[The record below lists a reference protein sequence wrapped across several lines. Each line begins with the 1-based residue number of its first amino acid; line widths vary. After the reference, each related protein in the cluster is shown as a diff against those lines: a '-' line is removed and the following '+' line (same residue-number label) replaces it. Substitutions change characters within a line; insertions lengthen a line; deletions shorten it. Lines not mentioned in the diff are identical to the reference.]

1 MDLKKLLNV
10 LILGL
15 ISTALISIIVIVKY
29 SENKKEP
36 IETIQTRHKAI
47 NTRVLTK
54 DKQGLEFEILYEGK
68 EPRGLLKG
76 HVYMI
81 IKHMI
86 FQKNMLEI
94 LKHNSLEHLEDSLE
108 YYITPIDSNFRILLI
123 NTKYHL
129 SPEIRELWDEY
140 MATKIEEAKATEKT
154 KNLEILYRE

>member
-36 IETIQTRHKAI
+36 IETIQTSNKVI

-54 DKQGLEFEILYEGK
+54 DKQSLEFEILYEGE

-81 IKHMI
+81 IKHVI

-129 SPEIRELWDEY
+129 SPEVRELWDEY
-140 MATKIEEAKATEKT
+140 IATKIDEAKAAEKV